1 MFAAVAAACLAIAAS
16 VVAAPRQVGL
26 ILTGGTVITMDGA
39 HRVLGPGAI
48 AVDGTYIVGVDTPEA
63 IAAQFTARNTIDTK
77 GKIVLPGLINTH
89 GHAPM
94 VLYRGLADD
103 LALMDWLTKYIFPAE
118 ARTVSPEMVT
128 IGTRLAALEM
138 IQSGTTTFTDMY
150 YFEEEIAKTTKAA
163 GLRAVLG
170 ETIVK
175 FRSPDAKT
183 PADGL
188 ARAETFIKAF
198 QNDPLIIPAVAPHS
212 AYTLDKTALLACR
225 DLTLKYQAP
234 LITHLAETDDEVRII
249 REQSGLTPTGYLE
262 SIGFWSPRTI
272 AAHGVWVNDDDVAI
286 LAKRGIGVAHNP
298 ESNMKLAS
306 GTAPVPKY
314 LAAGISLGL
323 GTDGAASNTDLDMF
337 EAMRQAAFLHKL
349 QSHDPRMVPAPVALE
364 MATMGGARV
373 LGLERAIGSLES
385 GKRADLIVVGVNR
398 ARQTPLYDPIS
409 HLVYASRGDDVETTV
424 VNGQVLMRDRKVRTL
439 DETSVLAE
447 ANRLAVG
454 IKQAVQT
461 KAAR

>member
-1 MFAAVAAACLAIAAS
+1 
-16 VVAAPRQVGL
+16 
-26 ILTGGTVITMDGA
+26 
-39 HRVLGPGAI
+39 
-48 AVDGTYIVGVDTPEA
+48 
-63 IAAQFTARNTIDTK
+63 
-77 GKIVLPGLINTH
+77 
-89 GHAPM
+89 
-94 VLYRGLADD
+94 
-103 LALMDWLTKYIFPAE
+103 
-118 ARTVSPEMVT
+118 
-128 IGTRLAALEM
+128 
-138 IQSGTTTFTDMY
+138 
-150 YFEEEIAKTTKAA
+150 
-163 GLRAVLG
+163 VLG
-170 ETIVK
+170 ETIIK
-175 FRSPDAKT
+175 FPSPDAKT
-183 PADGL
+183 PSDGL

-212 AYTLDKTALLACR
+212 AYTLDRTVLVACR
-225 DLTLKYQAP
+225 DLALKYQAP

-249 REQSGLTPTGYLE
+249 REQSGLTPAGYLE

-314 LAAGISLGL
+314 LAAGIALGL
-323 GTDGAASNTDLDMF
+323 GTDGAASNNDLDMF

-409 HLVYASRGDDVETTV
+409 HLVYTTRGDDVETTI
-424 VNGQVLMRDRKVRTL
+424 VNGQILMQDRRVKTL
-439 DETSVLAE
+439 NEASVLEE
-447 ANRLAVG
+447 ANRYAVRIRAAVG
-454 IKQAVQT
+454 EK
-461 KAAR
+461 